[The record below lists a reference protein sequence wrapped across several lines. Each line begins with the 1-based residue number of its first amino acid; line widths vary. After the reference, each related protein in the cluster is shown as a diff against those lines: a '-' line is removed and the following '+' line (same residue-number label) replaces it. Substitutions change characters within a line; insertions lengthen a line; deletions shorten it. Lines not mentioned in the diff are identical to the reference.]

1 MAYFAL
7 GGTLKEET
15 PENCRKAEAALAT
28 VRERVSPIE
37 VGLFAGV
44 VDLEK
49 YPFFVRLMVKL
60 MKAETGNF
68 RDWQKIEGRAK
79 ELASSLASKAAE
91 GKQNSNCLAERILL
105 FPRT

>member
-15 PENCRKAEAALAT
+15 PENCRKAEAALAS
-28 VRERVSPIE
+28 VRETVSSIE

-60 MKAETGNF
+60 MKAETGDF
-68 RDWQKIEGRAK
+68 RNWEKIKGWAK
-79 ELASSLASKAAE
+79 ELAPSLASKATKGE
-91 GKQNSNCLAERILL
+91 
-105 FPRT
+105 